1 MLVDEPVDVLLQI
14 RKRKADDAEIDE
26 MRSKRMKL
34 SSIPEEKEDDDIL
47 VL

>member
-1 MLVDEPVDVLLQI
+1 MVVDEPVDVVLQI
-14 RKRKADDAEIDE
+14 RKRKADDGEIDE

-34 SSIPEEKEDDDIL
+34 SSIPEEKEDDDIV

>member
-1 MLVDEPVDVLLQI
+1 MIVDEPVDMVLQI

-26 MRSKRMKL
+26 MSSKRMKL
-34 SSIPEEKEDDDIL
+34 SSIPEEKEDDDIV